1 MLPSGLH
8 DVSSGSIQWAGDMG
22 WAHPSGAMLAYKPS
36 ATYDKKLSAIEYYE
50 SLFHHEI
57 AGAYRLNENHYVA
70 AELFVEDVELQALQ
84 DLEWNIRS
92 VAGRYRFSFLDGFT
106 LEPGGRYRY
115 GEGEDRY
122 AAGFDAYL
130 WEAYLRFGYAKP
142 KRFDGFV
149 RFSTV
154 QVETGDDAVPY
165 QMMSGYSD
173 GTTFRLETSLS
184 FTLNQNISFGLHYIL
199 RFGDAE
205 ENIFQKLSTEAKA
218 VF

>member
-1 MLPSGLH
+1 ML
-8 DVSSGSIQWAGDMG
+8 
-22 WAHPSGAMLAYKPS
+22 
-36 ATYDKKLSAIEYYE
+36 KKEFL
-50 SLFHHEI
+50 
-57 AGAYRLNENHYVA
+57 ENHYVA
-70 AELFVEDVELQALQ
+70 AEAFMEDVELQALQ

-92 VAGRYRFSFLDGFT
+92 IAGRYRFSFLDGFS

-130 WEAYLRFGYAKP
+130 WEAYLRFGYTKS

-154 QVETGDDAVPY
+154 QVETGGDAIPY

-184 FTLNQNISFGLHYIL
+184 FTLNQNVSFGLHYIL